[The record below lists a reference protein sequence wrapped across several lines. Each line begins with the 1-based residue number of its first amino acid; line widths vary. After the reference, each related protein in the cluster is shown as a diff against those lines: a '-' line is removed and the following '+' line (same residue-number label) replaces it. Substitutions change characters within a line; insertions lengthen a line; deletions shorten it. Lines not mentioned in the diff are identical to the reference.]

1 MQNGS
6 TRSQEQLRG
15 LSRPFFDTLANL
27 GFGGVAWYVALS
39 LGSALTGNL
48 AAICLVPLVE
58 PGQLMPSG
66 LGWLMS
72 GTADMQVLAF
82 VIASAVFAMLR
93 WQAAR
98 VGARLAS
105 RYGMYMRQT
114 VHARR
119 IDAPLSSLS
128 DATSAEIAHVLTYNV
143 EIVTQGFNA
152 LLQLLVAG
160 LTTVVSLAMALWLSP
175 QLLLAVPFVVGF
187 ALIASRI
194 SSREQV
200 AVNRQYVADL
210 TRLFWLSEDFPR
222 RWRHIR
228 SFGRED
234 AEKAHY
240 ADISQRLGK
249 GYRRQLDLIASG
261 RLVLEMLAALG
272 IAAIFFIANRWHG
285 VDRAALIAVCL
296 LLARLLPYLVSTRQ
310 YFQQLRTSIPAFEL
324 WHRHVDLAAA
334 GRNKAASSSP
344 VSDALHIR
352 QLQLDAPTPLD
363 VRDLTLV
370 PGELTLICGD
380 SGIGKSSLVDVLAGM
395 VAPAQFRARLGDDAI
410 DFAAYAALVGK
421 GAYVS
426 QSVRPWQI
434 TVRECLRWAAPDASD
449 AAMLQ
454 ALVDV
459 GLDKRLADA
468 SSALDT
474 TLSSSSS
481 RLSGGEL
488 QRLLLAQVLLH
499 RPAIA
504 LLDEATSALDPDA
517 ELAVLSTLKRRLPQT
532 IIIAVSHRAG
542 VASVADQCLAI
553 SAGRGI
559 VTTPDARETDRAA
572 AL

>member
-1 MQNGS
+1 MQSAS

-15 LSRPFFDTLANL
+15 LSRPFFETLAKL
-27 GFGGVAWYVALS
+27 GFGGMAWYVALS
-39 LGSALTGNL
+39 LGSALSGNL
-48 AAICLVPLVE
+48 AAICLVPLVA
-58 PGQLMPSG
+58 PNQSMPSG
-66 LGWLMS
+66 LGWLLR
-72 GTADMQVLAF
+72 GEPDMQALAF
-82 VIASAVFAMLR
+82 VIASAVFALLR

-98 VGARLAS
+98 VGTRLAS
-105 RYGMYMRQT
+105 RYGMYLRQT

-152 LLQLLVAG
+152 LLQLLVAAM
-160 LTTVVSLAMALWLSP
+160 TTMVCLAMALWLSP
-175 QLLLAVPFVVGF
+175 ALLLAMPLVVGF
-187 ALIASRI
+187 ALVASRI
-194 SSREQV
+194 NGREQATV
-200 AVNRQYVADL
+200 SRQYVADL
-210 TRLFWLSEDFPR
+210 TRLFWMSEDFPR

-240 ADISQRLGK
+240 ADISQRLGN
-249 GYRRQLDLIASG
+249 GYRHQLDLIATG

-310 YFQQLRTSIPAFEL
+310 NFQQLRTSIPAFQL
-324 WHRHVDLAAA
+324 WLRHVGVAAA
-334 GRNKAASSSP
+334 APAAATSP
-344 VSDALHIR
+344 MALREALHIR
-352 QLQLDAPTPLD
+352 QLRLDAPTPLD
-363 VRDLTLV
+363 LRELTLV
-370 PGELTLICGD
+370 PGELTLVCGD
-380 SGIGKSSLVDVLAGM
+380 SGIGKSSLIDVLAGM
-395 VAPAQFRARLGDDAI
+395 TAPAQFRARMGEHTV
-410 DFAAYAALVGK
+410 DFEAYAALVSK

-426 QSVRPWQI
+426 QSVRPWQT
-434 TVRECLRWAAPDASD
+434 TVRECLRWAAPEATDS
-449 AAMLQ
+449 AMLQ
-454 ALVDV
+454 ALADV
-459 GLDKRLADA
+459 GLDKRLADT

-517 ELAVLSTLKRRLPQT
+517 ELAVLAALKRRLPQT
-532 IIIAVSHRAG
+532 IVIVVSHRAG
-542 VASVADQCLAI
+542 VAAVADQCLAI
-553 SAGRGI
+553 SAGSAT
-559 VTTPDARETDRAA
+559 VTATDARTTSAAA

>member
-1 MQNGS
+1 MQSAS

-15 LSRPFFDTLANL
+15 LSRPFFETLAKL
-27 GFGGVAWYVALS
+27 GFGGMAWYVALS
-39 LGSALTGNL
+39 LGSALSGNL
-48 AAICLVPLVE
+48 AAICLVPLVA
-58 PGQLMPSG
+58 PNQSMPSG
-66 LGWLMS
+66 LGWLLR
-72 GTADMQVLAF
+72 GEPDMQALAF
-82 VIASAVFAMLR
+82 VIASAVFALLR

-98 VGARLAS
+98 VGTRLAS
-105 RYGMYMRQT
+105 RYGMYLRQT

-152 LLQLLVAG
+152 LLQLLVAAM
-160 LTTVVSLAMALWLSP
+160 TTMVCLAMALWLSP
-175 QLLLAVPFVVGF
+175 ALLLAMPLVVGF
-187 ALIASRI
+187 ALVASRI
-194 SSREQV
+194 NGREQATV
-200 AVNRQYVADL
+200 SRQYVADL
-210 TRLFWLSEDFPR
+210 TRLFWMSEDFPR

-240 ADISQRLGK
+240 ADISQRLGN
-249 GYRRQLDLIASG
+249 GYRHQLDLIATG

-310 YFQQLRTSIPAFEL
+310 NFQQLRTSIPAFQL
-324 WHRHVDLAAA
+324 WLRHVGVAAA
-334 GRNKAASSSP
+334 APAAATSP
-344 VSDALHIR
+344 MALREALHIR
-352 QLQLDAPTPLD
+352 QLRLDAPTPLD
-363 VRDLTLV
+363 LRELTLV
-370 PGELTLICGD
+370 PGELTLVCGD
-380 SGIGKSSLVDVLAGM
+380 SGIGKSSLIDVLAGM
-395 VAPAQFRARLGDDAI
+395 TAPAQFRARMGEHTV
-410 DFAAYAALVGK
+410 DFAAYAALVSK

-426 QSVRPWQI
+426 QSVRPWQT
-434 TVRECLRWAAPDASD
+434 TVRECLRWAAPEATDS
-449 AAMLQ
+449 AMLQ
-454 ALVDV
+454 ALADV
-459 GLDKRLADA
+459 GLDKRLADT

-517 ELAVLSTLKRRLPQT
+517 ELAVLAALKRRLPQT
-532 IIIAVSHRAG
+532 IVIVVSHRAG
-542 VASVADQCLAI
+542 VAAVADQCLAI
-553 SAGRGI
+553 SAGCAT
-559 VTTPDARETDRAA
+559 VTATDARATGTAA
-572 AL
+572 VL